1 MKKTIIVCA
10 VILAIILTGCG
21 VVNNAV
27 VVEKQPI
34 TDISA
39 MLSETPMVEVPT
51 VENMSTVVEKNKEQ
65 YPFYRVVDVDTF
77 VEYLNSEMPA
87 CTFTVQQHNENYF
100 DDYFGVNISEYGY
113 IVGTFEETFD
123 MLVFSISFID
133 NEIADF
139 SMTVNIPDTMF
150 FDEYK
155 EFVNTVLMEVGI
167 SYGLSE
173 GQLVEYEKTFMPFD
187 SYKPN
192 IYGNPESS
200 ACYND
205 DVVAL
210 AVIFEG
216 GKDIEF
222 KGVSYYFV
230 SSTLM

>member
-10 VILAIILTGCG
+10 IILAVILTGCG
-21 VVNNAV
+21 VVTSAV
-27 VVEKQPI
+27 VVENQPI
-34 TDISA
+34 ADVST
-39 MLSETPMVEVPT
+39 MPSETPMVEAPN
-51 VENMSTVVEKNKEQ
+51 VENMSAVVEKDKEQ

-77 VEYLNSEMPA
+77 LKYLESEMSD
-87 CTFTVQQHNENYF
+87 CTFTVQQKDENYF

-139 SMTVNIPDTMF
+139 SMTVNIPDTML

-155 EFVNTVLMEVGI
+155 DFVNTVLMEVGI

-173 GQLVEYEKTFMPFD
+173 GQLFEYEKTFMTFD

-192 IYGNPESS
+192 IYDNPENY
-200 ACYND
+200 ACFD
-205 DVVAL
+205 KVVAL
-210 AVIFEG
+210 GVIFDG

-222 KGVSYYFV
+222 KGTSYYFV